1 MCLVAM
7 SAGKQAKGN
16 LQRVYMRLGNQVTL
30 RNQVTL
36 VIGEYVYMYCSN
48 LVTILFM

>member
-16 LQRVYMRLGNQVTL
+16 LQHVYMRLGNQVTL

-36 VIGEYVYMYCSN
+36 VMGEHVYMYCSN